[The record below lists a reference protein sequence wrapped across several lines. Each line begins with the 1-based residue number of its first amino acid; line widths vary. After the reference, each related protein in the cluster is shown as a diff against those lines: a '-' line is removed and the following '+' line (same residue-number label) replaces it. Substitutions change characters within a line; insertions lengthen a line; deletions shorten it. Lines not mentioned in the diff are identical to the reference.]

1 VADDLAAAG
10 ARVRSVHLKLL
21 LVEQCHEDRLEVRL
35 NGGEPLSIANPMA
48 AGRAAPGP
56 RAWVVFD
63 LTSEVLSVGIN
74 RISVQAERHP
84 RLAQELPLV
93 LSDVEIDV
101 SYRYP
106 NGPWIP
112 PPGFNPRT

>member
-1 VADDLAAAG
+1 MADDLAAAG

-21 LVEQCHEDRLEVRL
+21 LVEPCHEDRLEVRL
-35 NGGEPLSIANPMA
+35 NGGEPLPIANPMA
-48 AGRAAPGP
+48 AGRAAPRE
-56 RAWVVFD
+56 RAWAVFD
-63 LTSEVLSVGIN
+63 LTPVPPHVGVN
-74 RISVQAERHP
+74 RISVRVERHP
-84 RLAQELPLV
+84 RLAKELPLV

-112 PPGFNPRT
+112 PPGFKPRT